1 MGAFLRQMVAMA
13 ALWAIEELLLPEG
26 NLQKA
31 ARLAVSLLVM
41 TVLLT
46 SMVDLLRGWAGQGV
60 TDWVENMGAIAWE
73 SSQGAEAEQASADYE
88 RYYLQAQANQ
98 AEALCLRMAEKA
110 GYQAETA
117 VYLLESGGLESIRMR
132 LRPIGEDGNPPLISA
147 EELRRAIAAAFQAE
161 EEKIQVIVGEG
172 G

>member
-31 ARLAVSLLVM
+31 ARLAVSLVVM

-46 SMVDLLRGWAGQGV
+46 SMVDLLRGWAGQGAA
-60 TDWVENMGAIAWE
+60 DWAGDMGAVAWE
-73 SSQGAEAEQASADYE
+73 SSQMAEAEQASAGYQ

-110 GYQAETA
+110 GYQAEAA
-117 VYLLESGGLESIRMR
+117 VYLLESGALESIRVR
-132 LRPIGEDGNPPLISA
+132 LGPAGEGENPPLIRA
-147 EELRRAIAAAFQAE
+147 EELRRAIAAAFQVE
-161 EEKIQVIVGEG
+161 EAKVQIIVGEG